1 MLPINP
7 IIAGAAANILVGV
20 ALYSQYTFG
29 PMWSKISGKKTANL
43 KDMPLRFAIEA
54 VSSLMTASALYIA
67 ILTFQKAELTL
78 KESIFTNVYS
88 WFVSDMKTNTE
99 MMSSLKIAGF
109 FWLGFMVPHIL
120 CHLAWDEHMNVRKSV
135 VKAVF
140 TLVHFL
146 AMGAAIAYFG

>member
-7 IIAGAAANILVGV
+7 ILAGAAANILVGV
-20 ALYSQYTFG
+20 ALYSQHTFG
-29 PMWSKISGKKTANL
+29 PMWSKLSGKKTAGL

-67 ILTFQKAELTL
+67 ILTFQKAELSL
-78 KESIFTNVYS
+78 RESVFTNVYS
-88 WFVSDMKTNTE
+88 WFVSDMQTNTN
-99 MMSSLKIAGF
+99 MMASLKIAGF

-120 CHLAWDEHMNVRKSV
+120 CHLAWDEHMNARKSV
-135 VKAVF
+135 VKAAF